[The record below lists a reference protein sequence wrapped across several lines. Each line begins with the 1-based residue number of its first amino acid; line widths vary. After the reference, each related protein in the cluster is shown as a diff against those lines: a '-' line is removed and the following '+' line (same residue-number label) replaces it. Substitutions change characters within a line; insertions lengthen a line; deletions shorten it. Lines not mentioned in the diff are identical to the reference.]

1 MLGVLIL
8 AGGNATRLPGK
19 MEREFRG
26 EPLILRAFRNVRS
39 AGRVYV
45 SANREFPRAIQK
57 KLTCPILPDRFPGAG
72 PLEAMHTCF
81 GQMGEARVFVISGDL
96 PFASAQTAAE
106 LLESWGDDIDG
117 VVPEDASGE
126 VQPLCAIYDRERFLK
141 AASEAIAS
149 GTSSVK
155 SAMVRLRIRRVRLRD
170 DRVLAGVN
178 TPEDLV
184 AVRTFDLGIRPGA

>member
-26 EPLILRAFRNVRS
+26 EPLILRAFRNVQG
-39 AGRVYV
+39 AGTVYI
-45 SANREFPRAIQK
+45 SANRAFPRAIQK
-57 KLTCPILPDRFPGAG
+57 KLTCPTLPDRFPGAG
-72 PLEAMHTCF
+72 PLEAVYSSF
-81 GQMGEARVFVISGDL
+81 RQMGEERVFVMSGDL
-96 PFASAQTAAE
+96 PFASAATASE
-106 LLESWGDDIDG
+106 LLDAWEDDIDG
-117 VVPEDASGE
+117 VVPVDADGE
-126 VQPLCAIYDRERFLK
+126 LQPLCAIYDRARFLQ
-141 AASEAIAS
+141 AADDAMAS
-149 GTSSVK
+149 GASSVK